1 MKNNKIEIEE
11 ELKIKLNGINLRLK
25 SLKKEF
31 YTVLYEKVEIMSRIK
46 KIEVFKKIEENS

>member
-11 ELKIKLNGINLRLK
+11 ELKIKLNGINLRLR

-46 KIEVFKKIEENS
+46 KIEVFKKIEENF